1 MITRDEIIEEAK
13 TATTSFNKQNA
24 NCERKNSYVLLP
36 LSITITLLIAVSIYS
51 YLIKSIQKHLLPY
64 YITNDKLKK
73 SRMCCYFDDMMR
85 VGDFDFDNILLN
97 EKSYENSF
105 ENSSIYVISYKTFMG
120 AKPLCIT
127 FNKINGFIKIDDGTR
142 CLALFGPKR
151 YDAIYDRIRYLISE
165 KSGIT

>member
-1 MITRDEIIEEAK
+1 MESNDEFKEIDL
-13 TATTSFNKQNA
+13 
-24 NCERKNSYVLLP
+24 KN
-36 LSITITLLIAVSIYS
+36 
-51 YLIKSIQKHLLPY
+51 
-64 YITNDKLKK
+64 
-73 SRMCCYFDDMMR
+73 RMCCYFDDMMR
-85 VGDFDFDNILLN
+85 VGDFDFDILLN